1 MKSEE
6 SPVLSVDEDI
16 EFDLNQGCAKLSI
29 YVYALRTFKEDLL
42 VCFNDL
48 SLRKPLATDG
58 VKSFFVNKV

>member
-1 MKSEE
+1 M
-6 SPVLSVDEDI
+6 LSVDEDI

-58 VKSFFVNKV
+58 VKKIYS